1 MKALFYYKFQFCCNN
16 LLQMLNYFFQNMS
29 LNCCMKKLILTILAL
44 FCSQMIS
51 FSEEIYFDNENYKL
65 KFSAAAPST
74 GGYGNEYFKGN
85 EGVLDWTKMVGVYH
99 YPNENDPLKYAD
111 NFDEIVEN
119 SENCVLLKIVENKK
133 DDKAVMSFLVN
144 GCEQSK
150 KYFEYDVYKFE
161 KHNSKGMIVS
171 KYAKKYFFSNN
182 NEIENI
188 AKQVKEN
195 NDKYLEMLI
204 ISQTPDVIEKDIK
217 N

>member
-1 MKALFYYKFQFCCNN
+1 
-16 LLQMLNYFFQNMS
+16 
-29 LNCCMKKLILTILAL
+29 MKKLILTILAL

-65 KFSAAAPST
+65 KFSAIAPST
-74 GGYGNEYFKGN
+74 NGYGNEYFKDEESPAN
-85 EGVLDWTKMVGVYH
+85 WSKMIGIYY
-99 YPNENDPLKYAD
+99 YPDEADPIKYTED
-111 NFDEIVEN
+111 FD
-119 SENCVLLKIVENKK
+119 KIVENTDNSILLKVVENKK
-133 DDKAVMSFLVN
+133 TDKAVMSFLVN

-161 KHNSKGMIVS
+161 KHPNKGMVVS
-171 KYAKKYFFSNN
+171 KYATKYFFSNN

-188 AKQVKEN
+188 AKQIKEN

-204 ISQTPDVIEKDIK
+204 ISQTPDIVEKDIT